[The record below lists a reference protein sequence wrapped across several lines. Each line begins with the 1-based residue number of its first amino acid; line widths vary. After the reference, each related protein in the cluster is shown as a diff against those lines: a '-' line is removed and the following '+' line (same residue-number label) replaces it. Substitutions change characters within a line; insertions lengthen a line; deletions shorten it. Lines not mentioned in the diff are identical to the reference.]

1 MRNLVRVI
9 AVVLLAAGAA
19 SARSADHYD
28 MGPSYQFIPE
38 TGGEV
43 NTISF
48 SNGYVIDTRSGE
60 PGLPSEL
67 RTADVAGQ
75 PLYHIIQ
82 FTGPVRQDWLRRLD
96 RLGVKAFGYLP
107 NYAVVAKLGPAQR
120 DKVAALPMV
129 RWLGIFQPAYK
140 IQAGLLETPG
150 TVRLAVLLM
159 PGEPVEAVRRFVLG
173 RGGAVDEA
181 QTSSFGTTV
190 MLTVSG
196 PDIPALAGLQE
207 VAWVQRHSEATVC
220 NNSAQW
226 VTQTGWSAT
235 APADT
240 DMVSRRVWARGVRGQ
255 RVVLST
261 TDTGLNTGHDMFR
274 DPGLSITP
282 PGIWPDHRKVTAY
295 KLYQGASTTE
305 SPYHGSHVNGTVAGD
320 DSATSSASYYD
331 GMSIKGRL
339 YFVDVSD
346 ASGSFVIGDD
356 LTPLWDT
363 VHLGR
368 GLPDS
373 TRPVKQHSGS
383 WRAYNY
389 SGTYELMD
397 ASTDAYCWAHKDF
410 LNIMAAGNEG
420 ASAKTIGNPAIAKNV
435 ITVGATG
442 NSTTSNTIASFS
454 SRGPT
459 QDNRIKPN
467 VCAPGVGLWSA
478 YYTGNSYQRLS
489 GTSMAT
495 PAVNG
500 AAGLIRCYLQEGYY
514 PTGAAVPGN
523 KLSYISSALMRS
535 MVMASADPNIG
546 SYVVPSFDMGWGRI
560 DVDSVLYFTG
570 DSRKL
575 IIRDDTTGV
584 ATGEYK
590 QLLFT
595 VNSGIPLRV
604 CAAWTDTAAAPSAN
618 PTLVN
623 NLDLELVAPGG
634 GTTYRGNQYSGGQS
648 VANPT
653 VWDTLNVEECARVN
667 SPASG
672 LWTLRVR
679 GRNVRTAARQ
689 PFAVTITGDVALA
702 AGSPDVGVLRIVA
715 PAGTIDSGTP
725 ANPRA
730 WVKNYGSGSAS
741 FPVTF
746 RIGALYSDVQSV
758 TALAAGDSV
767 LINFAAWSSMRR
779 GTWATACTTGLTG
792 DSTPAN
798 NGAVGTVTVRV
809 VDAAAFVVNSPV
821 GTYAPGQVVTPSA
834 TWKNA
839 GTEPATFWAYEM
851 LRDPSGTWVYRES
864 SLVAGLD
871 PGQSVQVNTFPAI
884 TLRDLGGWEARCS
897 TALTGDAVPGND
909 VIARGFLVATTW
921 VEVASMPRPLSGKDI
936 KDGAWLTYMRAD
948 EMVYAA
954 KGNKTF
960 DFYSYSPADGEWTIR
975 PSVPFGTDGK
985 ALRKGSCA
993 AADGVRYIYVA
1004 KGNSTLGFYRYDIV
1018 DTSWVQLPD
1027 VPAGR
1032 NKVKAGAGMAYAAG
1046 YIYLLKGSNC
1056 EFDRFNTV
1064 TGQWE
1069 VGPLAPYGVKPRWDK
1084 GSWIVYDGDTTIYAH
1099 KATKHELWGFEI
1111 TTGTWDSLQRAGM
1124 PFISQTGRSKKSK
1137 DGGAGAWHAGSIFAL
1152 KGGNTNEFWE
1162 YRASTNTWS
1171 ERDTIP
1177 TFGSTNRRKRVN
1189 AGGAITCT
1197 EGSIYVFKG
1206 NKTVEMW
1213 RYTVGAAAS
1222 APDAP
1227 EGVMAGQSAIGDWR
1241 LSVGQNPATGG
1252 GTVLR
1257 YSIGGSSPGRISVA
1271 DALGRTVLD
1280 RTVTARSASL
1290 RLDLPAGVYLVRLS
1304 GDGYAA
1310 TQKLVV
1316 QR

>member
-1 MRNLVRVI
+1 MQSFFRAVALVALV
-9 AVVLLAAGAA
+9 AGAA
-19 SARSADHYD
+19 AARPTDHYD
-28 MGPSYQFIPE
+28 MGASYRFTPE
-38 TGGEV
+38 TGDEV
-43 NTISF
+43 NAVSF
-48 SNGYVIDTRSGE
+48 SNGYVIDTRAGE
-60 PGLPSEL
+60 PNLPSEL
-67 RTADVAGQ
+67 RTAEAPGQ
-75 PLYHIIQ
+75 SLYRIIQ
-82 FTGPVRQDWLRRLD
+82 FTGPVRQDWLSRLD
-96 RLGVKAFGYLP
+96 RMGVTAFGYLP
-107 NYAVVAKLGPAQR
+107 NYAVVAKLDAAQR
-120 DKVAALPMV
+120 DAVAALPMV
-129 RWLGIFQPAYK
+129 RWVGVFQPAYK
-140 IQAGLLETPG
+140 IEAGLLKTPG
-150 TVRLAVLLM
+150 SVRVTILMM
-159 PGEPVEAVRRFVLG
+159 PGEPVEAVRQGVVD
-173 RGGAVDEA
+173 RGGVVDEV

-190 MLTVSG
+190 VLTLNG
-196 PDIPALAGLQE
+196 ADIPALAGLQE
-207 VAWVQRHSEATVC
+207 VAWVQRWSEATIC

-226 VTQTGWSAT
+226 VTQTGWNTT
-235 APADT
+235 APPDSGT
-240 DMVSRRVWARGVRGQ
+240 VSRRVWARGVRGQ
-255 RVVLST
+255 RLVLST

-274 DPGLSITP
+274 DPALSITP
-282 PGIWPDHRKVTAY
+282 PGIWPAHRKVTAF

-320 DSATSSASYYD
+320 DSVPGGTSYYD

-373 TRPVKQHSGS
+373 VRPIAQHSGS

-420 ASAKTIGNPAIAKNV
+420 AGAQTIGNPAIAKNV

-442 NSTTSNTIASFS
+442 NGTSSNTIASFS

-467 VCAPGVGLWSA
+467 ICAPGVGLWSP

-523 KLSYISSALMRS
+523 RLDYISSALMRS

-546 SYVVPSFDMGWGRI
+546 SYVVPSYDMGWGRI

-590 QLLFT
+590 QLLFM

-604 CAAWTDTAAAPSAN
+604 CLAWTDTAAAPNAN

-623 NLDLELVAPGG
+623 NLNLELIAPGG
-634 GTTYRGNQYSGGQS
+634 TVYRGNQYSGGQS
-648 VANPT
+648 IANPT
-653 VWDTLNVEECARVN
+653 AWDTVNVEECARVN
-667 SPASG
+667 SPANG
-672 LWTLRVR
+672 TWTLRVR
-679 GRNVRTAARQ
+679 GYNVRTAARQ
-689 PFAVTITGDVALA
+689 PFAVTITGDIGLPP
-702 AGSPDVGVLRIVA
+702 SNPDVGVTQIVA
-715 PAGTIDSGTP
+715 PAGTIDSGAP
-725 ANPRA
+725 VNPQA
-730 WVKNYGSGSAS
+730 WVKNFGGAPAS

-746 RIGALYSDVQSV
+746 RIGTLYSDVQSV
-758 TALAAGDSV
+758 AALPGGDSV
-767 LINFAAWSSMRR
+767 MVNFAAWSSTKR
-779 GTWATACTTGLTG
+779 GTWATACTTALVG

-809 VDAAAFVVNSPV
+809 VDASAFVINSPV
-821 GTYAPGQVVTPSA
+821 GAYAPGQVVTPSA
-834 TWKNA
+834 TWKNL
-839 GTEPATFWAYEM
+839 GTSAATFWAYEM
-851 LRDPSGTWVYRES
+851 LKDPTGTRVYKES

-871 PGQSVQVNTFPAI
+871 PGQVVQVNSFPAC
-884 TLRDLGGWEARCS
+884 TLRTLGGWEARCS
-897 TALTGDAVPGND
+897 TALAGDVVPGND
-909 VIARGFLVATTW
+909 AIVRGFTVGTEW
-921 VEVASMPRPLSGKDI
+921 VEVASMPLPLSGKDI
-936 KDGAWLTYMRAD
+936 KDGAWLTYMHAD
-948 EMVYAA
+948 ELVYAA

-960 DFYSYSPADGEWTIR
+960 DFYSYSPVSGAWTIR

-985 ALRKGSCA
+985 AVRKGSCA
-993 AADGVRYIYVA
+993 ANDGVRYIYVA
-1004 KGNSTLGFYRYDIV
+1004 KGNNSLGFYRYDVV
-1018 DTSWVQLPD
+1018 DTSWTQLPD

-1032 NKVKAGAGMAYAAG
+1032 GKVKAGAGMAYAAG
-1046 YIYLLKGSNC
+1046 FVYLLKGSRC
-1056 EFDRFNTV
+1056 EFVRFNTG
-1064 TGQWE
+1064 TERWE
-1069 VGPLAPYGVKPRWDK
+1069 TAPEAPYGLKPRWDK
-1084 GSWIVYDGDTTIYAH
+1084 GSWLVHDGDTTIYAH
-1099 KATKHELWGFEI
+1099 KATKHELWGFEV
-1111 TTGTWDSLQRAGM
+1111 TTNAWDTLQRGM
-1124 PFISQTGRSKKSK
+1124 PFLSQTGRSKKSK
-1137 DGGAGAWHAGSIFAL
+1137 DGGAGAWHTGSIFAL

-1162 YRASTNTWS
+1162 YRSSLNNWV
-1171 ERDTIP
+1171 ERDTMP
-1177 TFGSTNRRKRVN
+1177 TFGSSNRRKRVN
-1189 AGGAITCT
+1189 SGGAITCA
-1197 EGSIYVFKG
+1197 EGSLFAFKG

-1213 RYTVGAAAS
+1213 RYTVGAAA
-1222 APDAP
+1222 PTP
-1227 EGVMAGQSAIGDWR
+1227 EVRGGVTAGQAAIGDWR
-1241 LSVGQNPATGG
+1241 LEVGPNPAADGG
-1252 GTVLR
+1252 AVLR
-1257 YSIGGSSPGRISVA
+1257 YSIAGSTAARISVA

-1280 RTVTARSASL
+1280 RTVTGRSASL
-1290 RLDLPAGVYLVRLS
+1290 RLSLPAGVYVVRLS
-1304 GDGYAA
+1304 GDGRVE
-1310 TQKLVV
+1310 TRKLVV